1 VRNGFVST
9 PGLEEGRKKVG
20 LEVFEKIYEQID
32 QIDHSSWFVI
42 EQQSSI
48 ILNQINLKMKV
59 KLKEFNVESVCQQIE
74 KYVFE
79 NIIKKIHY
87 EIDSACNNAPD
98 MANEL
103 LGMTDPDD
111 QFAGENWTHIFDELK
126 FYNSFTKEDKVAYIE
141 KYWKELD
148 NQAQSLIKIQIVK
161 NSQTESLRYLS
172 GFNPDLTTMNPE
184 MQYNPLINFN
194 NDIIDFLYMQIK
206 DMEIQHHG

>member
-1 VRNGFVST
+1 
-9 PGLEEGRKKVG
+9 
-20 LEVFEKIYEQID
+20 
-32 QIDHSSWFVI
+32 
-42 EQQSSI
+42 
-48 ILNQINLKMKV
+48 MKV

-161 NSQTESLRYLS
+161 NSQTESLRKRDKYK
-172 GFNPDLTTMNPE
+172 
-184 MQYNPLINFN
+184 I
-194 NDIIDFLYMQIK
+194 
-206 DMEIQHHG
+206 